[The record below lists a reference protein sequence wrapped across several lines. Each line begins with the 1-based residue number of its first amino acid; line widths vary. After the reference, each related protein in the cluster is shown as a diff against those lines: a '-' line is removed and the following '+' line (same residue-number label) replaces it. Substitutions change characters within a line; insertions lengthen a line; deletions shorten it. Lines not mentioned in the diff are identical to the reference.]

1 MKIPSN
7 IKAVALTLA
16 IIFSNVPYTFAQS
29 DKDMVIAQMNY
40 CITTLTNIVHNKS
53 MTVLEHESDQLL
65 NNLTMEQIIGLYEI
79 NDFRIELLDA
89 VSRFEITEEERAL
102 LRRIQSIKR
111 DNMKWA
117 ALSNALDPT
126 MLLTGNAGPGM
137 GYQFAFQTLLTAA
150 RSAVEYKTMQG
161 EQNIEELRAMWDLR
175 KEDLNTINDV
185 RKTALNI
192 VFSLYNKYHLSE
204 NDRLT
209 EATANLFS
217 DYISEPDAA
226 KRVRLL
232 EDHRKT
238 YEQIAEYYYHLGM
251 GYVDLEQY
259 DKAKPNFVTYL
270 NMYKKAPILRY
281 DEKSGCIALTR
292 LSYEKN
298 LSNIE
303 KEQLIN
309 IALQN
314 LPSNSAAILQC
325 AMVYLYELGNKEKG
339 LDLIRAGIDDPNA
352 SDRSIL
358 YMAASKLLPLMV
370 EYPNIKSSIQ
380 ASFENGSNINVDPY
394 LVFLTNVKENAWEN
408 ILNVIIFENISYRK
422 WYHLWIGTHLNDELQ
437 IIFPERLSY
446 NVGDVSIY
454 IEKHEVDKLSVRQLK
469 TTFTNGVSLDEIES
483 VECFKG
489 LKDLK
494 YLFFEAIIPNEVF
507 VLKRNI
513 DYEKVR
519 TEDWSRMREFDL
531 TYNAE
536 GHSAEEKDKTVKANI
551 EDIIDFCKDH
561 TPKSY
566 DTNLECEEW
575 GNDYID
581 KGESNGVK
589 IKFSGD
595 SLRYRPYHSTK
606 QEGYYLRI
614 VFANG
619 INLMYKYDS
628 DNKDL
633 KPYLYSVGDR
643 TVFANIACKDEYQ
656 CTIIEKKESWW
667 AKIWKTIKSWFS
679 DEDAK
684 DTAPKTS
691 EPSWWSKTWNSIC
704 GFFSSNDDSKDKGS
718 D

>member
-16 IIFSNVPYTFAQS
+16 IIFSNASYASAQS
-29 DKDMVIAQMNY
+29 EKDMVIAQMNY

-102 LRRIQSIKR
+102 LRRLQSIKR

-117 ALSNALDPT
+117 AISNALNPT

-137 GYQFAFQTLLTAA
+137 GYQLAFQTLLTTA

-185 RKTALNI
+185 RKTALSI

-217 DYISEPDAA
+217 NYISDPDAA

-251 GYVDLEQY
+251 GYVDLGQY
-259 DKAKPNFVTYL
+259 DKAKPNFVAYL

-298 LSNIE
+298 LSNKE

-314 LPSNSAAILQC
+314 LPSNSAAVLQC
-325 AMVYLYELGNKEKG
+325 AMVYLYELKDEKKG
-339 LDLIRAGIDDPNA
+339 FDLIRMGIDDPNA
-352 SDRSIL
+352 SDHNL
-358 YMAASKLLPLMV
+358 LFMAAAKLLPMMAK
-370 EYPNIKSSIQ
+370 YPVLNMNIQ
-380 ASFENGSNINVDPY
+380 ASFSKNSGINFDSY
-394 LVFLTNVKENAWEN
+394 ITFLINAKENAWEN
-408 ILNVIIFENISYRK
+408 ISKIISFNDVSYRK
-422 WYHLWIGTHLNDELQ
+422 WYHLWIGTHLNDELH
-437 IIFPERLSY
+437 IILPERISY
-446 NVGDVSIY
+446 NVGDISIY
-454 IEKHEVDKLSVRQLK
+454 IENHKAKKVTIQQLR
-469 TTFTNGVSLDEIES
+469 TAFTEGVTLDEIEDID
-483 VECFKG
+483 CFKAN
-489 LKDLK
+489 KDLK
-494 YLFFEAIIPNEVF
+494 YLYFETLIPDKVF
-507 VLKRNI
+507 MLKKNI
-513 DYEKVR
+513 DYEKIR
-519 TEDWSRMREFDL
+519 KEEWPRMSEFSFSDDNDDIKDNTEEIK
-531 TYNAE
+531 E
-536 GHSAEEKDKTVKANI
+536 NI
-551 EDIIDFCKDH
+551 EEIIDFCKSH
-561 TPKSY
+561 APKSY

-575 GNDYID
+575 GNDYIN
-581 KGESNGVK
+581 KGENNGAK

-628 DNKDL
+628 DDKDL
-633 KPYLYSVGDR
+633 KPYLYSVSGR
-643 TVFANIACKDEYQ
+643 TVFANIASKDEYQ

-667 AKIWKTIKSWFS
+667 EKIWKTIKSWFS

-684 DTAPKTS
+684 DTTPKTN

-704 GFFSSNDDSKDKGS
+704 DFFASDDDSKDKEN

>member
-16 IIFSNVPYTFAQS
+16 IIFSNASYASAQS
-29 DKDMVIAQMNY
+29 EKDMVIAQMNY

-102 LRRIQSIKR
+102 LRRLQSIKR

-117 ALSNALDPT
+117 AISNALNPT

-137 GYQFAFQTLLTAA
+137 GYQLAFQTLLTTA

-185 RKTALNI
+185 RKTALSI

-217 DYISEPDAA
+217 NYISDPDAA

-251 GYVDLEQY
+251 GYVDLGQY
-259 DKAKPNFVTYL
+259 DKAKPNFVAYL

-298 LSNIE
+298 LSNKE

-314 LPSNSAAILQC
+314 LPSNSAAVLQC
-325 AMVYLYELGNKEKG
+325 AMVYLYELKDEKKG
-339 LDLIRAGIDDPNA
+339 FDLIRMGIDDPNA
-352 SDRSIL
+352 SDHNL
-358 YMAASKLLPLMV
+358 LFMAAAKLLPMMAK
-370 EYPNIKSSIQ
+370 YPVLNMNIQ
-380 ASFENGSNINVDPY
+380 ASFSKNSGINFDSY
-394 LVFLTNVKENAWEN
+394 ITFLINAKENAWEN
-408 ILNVIIFENISYRK
+408 ISKIISFNDVSYRK
-422 WYHLWIGTHLNDELQ
+422 WYHLWIGTHLNDELH
-437 IIFPERLSY
+437 IILPERISY
-446 NVGDVSIY
+446 NVGDISIY
-454 IEKHEVDKLSVRQLK
+454 IENHKAKKVTIQQLR
-469 TTFTNGVSLDEIES
+469 TAFTEGVTLDEIEDID
-483 VECFKG
+483 CFKAN
-489 LKDLK
+489 KDLK
-494 YLFFEAIIPNEVF
+494 YLYFETLIPDKVF
-507 VLKRNI
+507 MLKKNI
-513 DYEKVR
+513 DYEKIR
-519 TEDWSRMREFDL
+519 KEEWPRMSEFSFSDDNDDINDNTEEIK
-531 TYNAE
+531 E
-536 GHSAEEKDKTVKANI
+536 NI
-551 EDIIDFCKDH
+551 EEIIDFCKSH
-561 TPKSY
+561 APKSY

-575 GNDYID
+575 GNDYIN
-581 KGESNGVK
+581 KGESNGAK

-628 DNKDL
+628 DDKDL
-633 KPYLYSVGDR
+633 KPYLYSVSGR
-643 TVFANIACKDEYQ
+643 TVFANIASKDEYQ

-667 AKIWKTIKSWFS
+667 EKIWKTIKSWFS

-684 DTAPKTS
+684 DTTPKTN

-704 GFFSSNDDSKDKGS
+704 DFFASDDDSKDKEN

>member
-16 IIFSNVPYTFAQS
+16 IIFSNASYASAQS
-29 DKDMVIAQMNY
+29 EKDMVIAQMNY

-102 LRRIQSIKR
+102 LRRLQSIKR

-117 ALSNALDPT
+117 AISNALNPT

-137 GYQFAFQTLLTAA
+137 GYQLAFQTLLTTA

-185 RKTALNI
+185 RKTALSI

-217 DYISEPDAA
+217 NYISDPDAA

-251 GYVDLEQY
+251 GYVDLGQY
-259 DKAKPNFVTYL
+259 DKAKPNFVAYL

-281 DEKSGCIALTR
+281 DEKRGCIALTR

-298 LSNIE
+298 LSNKE

-314 LPSNSAAILQC
+314 LPSNSAAVLQC
-325 AMVYLYELGNKEKG
+325 AMVYLYELKDEKKG
-339 LDLIRAGIDDPNA
+339 FDLIRMGIDDPNA
-352 SDRSIL
+352 SDHNL
-358 YMAASKLLPLMV
+358 LFMAAAKLLPMMAK
-370 EYPNIKSSIQ
+370 YPVLNMNIQ
-380 ASFENGSNINVDPY
+380 ASFSKNSGINFDSY
-394 LVFLTNVKENAWEN
+394 ITFLINAKENAWEN
-408 ILNVIIFENISYRK
+408 ISKIISFNDVSYRK
-422 WYHLWIGTHLNDELQ
+422 WYHLWIGTHLNDELH
-437 IIFPERLSY
+437 IILPERISY
-446 NVGDVSIY
+446 NVGDISIY
-454 IEKHEVDKLSVRQLK
+454 IENHKAKKVTIQQLR
-469 TTFTNGVSLDEIES
+469 TAFTEGVTLDEIEDID
-483 VECFKG
+483 CFKAN
-489 LKDLK
+489 KDLK
-494 YLFFEAIIPNEVF
+494 YLYFETLIPDKVF
-507 VLKRNI
+507 MLKKNI
-513 DYEKVR
+513 DYEKIR
-519 TEDWSRMREFDL
+519 KEEWPRMSEFSFSDDNDDINDNTEEIK
-531 TYNAE
+531 E
-536 GHSAEEKDKTVKANI
+536 NI
-551 EDIIDFCKDH
+551 EEIIDFCKSH
-561 TPKSY
+561 APKSY

-575 GNDYID
+575 GNDYIN
-581 KGESNGVK
+581 KGESNGAK

-628 DNKDL
+628 DDKDL
-633 KPYLYSVGDR
+633 KPYLYSVSGR
-643 TVFANIACKDEYQ
+643 TVFANIASKDEYQ

-667 AKIWKTIKSWFS
+667 EKIWKTIKSWFS

-684 DTAPKTS
+684 DTTPKTN

-704 GFFSSNDDSKDKGS
+704 DFFASDDDSKDKEN

>member
-16 IIFSNVPYTFAQS
+16 IIFSNASYASAQS
-29 DKDMVIAQMNY
+29 EKDMVIAQMNY

-102 LRRIQSIKR
+102 LRRLQSIKR

-117 ALSNALDPT
+117 AISNALNPT

-137 GYQFAFQTLLTAA
+137 GYQLAFQTLLTTA

-185 RKTALNI
+185 RKTALSI

-217 DYISEPDAA
+217 NYISDPDAA

-251 GYVDLEQY
+251 GYVDLGQY
-259 DKAKPNFVTYL
+259 DKAKPNFVAYL

-298 LSNIE
+298 LSNKE

-314 LPSNSAAILQC
+314 LPSNSAAVLQC
-325 AMVYLYELGNKEKG
+325 AMVYLYELKDEKKG
-339 LDLIRAGIDDPNA
+339 FDLIRMGIDDPNA
-352 SDRSIL
+352 SDHNL
-358 YMAASKLLPLMV
+358 LFMAAAKLLPMMAK
-370 EYPNIKSSIQ
+370 YPVLNMNIQ
-380 ASFENGSNINVDPY
+380 ASFNKNSGINFDSY
-394 LVFLTNVKENAWEN
+394 ITFLINAKENAWEN
-408 ILNVIIFENISYRK
+408 ISKIISFNDVSYRK
-422 WYHLWIGTHLNDELQ
+422 WYHLWIGTHLNDELH
-437 IIFPERLSY
+437 IILPERISY
-446 NVGDVSIY
+446 NVGDISIY
-454 IEKHEVDKLSVRQLK
+454 IENHKAKKVTIQQLR
-469 TTFTNGVSLDEIES
+469 TAFTEGVTLDEIEDID
-483 VECFKG
+483 CFKAN
-489 LKDLK
+489 KDLK
-494 YLFFEAIIPNEVF
+494 YLYFETLIPDKVF
-507 VLKRNI
+507 MLKKNI
-513 DYEKVR
+513 DYEKIR
-519 TEDWSRMREFDL
+519 KEEWPRMSEFSFSDDNDDIKDNTEEIK
-531 TYNAE
+531 E
-536 GHSAEEKDKTVKANI
+536 NI
-551 EDIIDFCKDH
+551 EEIIDFCKSH
-561 TPKSY
+561 APKSY

-575 GNDYID
+575 GNDYIN
-581 KGESNGVK
+581 KGESNGAK

-628 DNKDL
+628 DDKDL
-633 KPYLYSVGDR
+633 KPYLYSVSGR
-643 TVFANIACKDEYQ
+643 TVFANIASKDEYQ

-667 AKIWKTIKSWFS
+667 EKIWKTIKSWFS

-684 DTAPKTS
+684 DTTPKTN

-704 GFFSSNDDSKDKGS
+704 DFFASDDDSKDKEN